1 MKVPPKNA
9 IMDMFT
15 ELGVLTVKQKQCV
28 TDYITKNYTIAQM
41 ISWINQM
48 ALAPSMKNIP
58 ASAKPYIID
67 MDDAINTLGTSCG
80 FH

>member
-15 ELGVLTVKQKQCV
+15 EFRVLTVKEKQCA
-28 TDYITKNYTIAQM
+28 TDYITSKYTIAQM
-41 ISWINQM
+41 ISWINQ
-48 ALAPSMKNIP
+48 LAPKIKNIP

-67 MDDAINTLGTSCG
+67 MDAAANALGTSCG
-80 FH
+80 IH